1 MPEILLPSSGS
12 LGLQDWEKIWAVDPI
27 RDIFAERGIAPGG
40 AVVIVRPD
48 QYVAHVLPL
57 AAHAEITDFFAGVL
71 REQNGSASIDLHV
84 PPVRL

>member
-1 MPEILLPSSGS
+1 M
-12 LGLQDWEKIWAVDPI
+12 
-27 RDIFAERGIAPGG
+27 
-40 AVVIVRPD
+40 IVRPD

-57 AAHAEITDFFAGVL
+57 AAHAEITGFFAGVL